1 MPSFP
6 PSPKK
11 SRAVLCTTRA
21 ATGERGAATAVMRE
35 RGGGNLVL
43 QSCCLGKQ
51 RGCRLAVEH
60 LKLPSGV
67 HTVCLSVSRVLVA
80 DPLGYA
86 ASRECDARKAYTRFI
101 LQYIHSLIATQT
113 PHLHEHVKCASLGG
127 HTARTPHEKS
137 HYHTFDFARELNL
150 ILTEFCCVCV
160 TA

>member
-1 MPSFP
+1 
-6 PSPKK
+6 
-11 SRAVLCTTRA
+11 
-21 ATGERGAATAVMRE
+21 MRE

-67 HTVCLSVSRVLVA
+67 HTGCLSVSRVLVA

-113 PHLHEHVKCASLGG
+113 PHLHEHVKCASRSLKDIL
-127 HTARTPHEKS
+127 RELLMKRCIIIS
-137 HYHTFDFARELNL
+137 FDFARELNL